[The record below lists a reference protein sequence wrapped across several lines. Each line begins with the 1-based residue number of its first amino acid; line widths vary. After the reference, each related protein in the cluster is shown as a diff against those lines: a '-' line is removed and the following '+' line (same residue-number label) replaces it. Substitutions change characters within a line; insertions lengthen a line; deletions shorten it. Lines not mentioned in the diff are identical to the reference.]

1 MSRNIL
7 ITGSSH
13 GIGAGCAIAFAR
25 DEGANIGLTCNKN
38 PEGADEVAKKCAEY
52 GVKTKIYAGDVGN
65 HDHCKAMV
73 EDFINTFGK
82 IDVLINN
89 AGGALQIP
97 GGPKGEFKD
106 MPMEYW
112 DSQIALNLNAA
123 AYCSRYAVADMVE
136 KKTEGRIVN
145 ISSVHSQVTW
155 VHRRMLPY
163 SAGKAGLNMFT
174 KALGV
179 EVAKY
184 GIRVN
189 CVAPGLIFTKLVNRY
204 SKENLESFARK
215 IPVGRGGQVDEIVP
229 MIQFLADIEKTR
241 FIVGQ
246 VICVDGG
253 QSADGSIESMNFP
266 LQEVEG

>member
-1 MSRNIL
+1 MARNIL

-25 DEGANIGLTCNKN
+25 DEGANIGICGNKS
-38 PEGADEVAKKCAEY
+38 PEGAQEVAKQCEAY
-52 GVKTKIYAGDVGN
+52 GVKTKIYLGEVGN
-65 HDHCKAMV
+65 HDWCKATM
-73 EDFINTFGK
+73 EDFIKTFGK

-123 AYCSRYAVADMVE
+123 AYLSRYAVADMVE

-145 ISSVHSQVTW
+145 ISSIHGQVTW

-163 SAGKAGLNMFT
+163 SAGKGGLNMFT
-174 KALGV
+174 KV
-179 EVAKY
+179 
-184 GIRVN
+184 IS
-189 CVAPGLIFTKLVNRY
+189 RY
-204 SKENLESFARK
+204 SDKDLQAFAHK
-215 IPVGRGGQVDEIVP
+215 IPVGRGGSVEEIVP
-229 MIQFLADIEKTR
+229 MIQFLADIEKAR

-253 QSADGSIESMNFP
+253 QSVDGSIESMNFP
-266 LQEVEG
+266 IE